1 MKTLIKNGIV
11 VEPTR
16 GKEERLDILVE
27 NGKIVRIAE
36 EIELAAEEAQDVRII
51 EATNKYILPGLVD
64 LHVHLR
70 EPGYEHKETI
80 KTGTKAAA
88 KGGFTSVC
96 CMPNT
101 DPVADNPSVIRYIQH
116 RAAEEGAVK
125 VFPIGAITKKLEGQ
139 EISEIG
145 MLKDAGV
152 VALSDDGSCVMNSG
166 VLRRAMEYAKPFQ
179 LTFISHCEDKNL
191 VDNGM
196 VNEGY
201 ASMMAGLSGYPA
213 AAEEIIIDRDIRIAQ
228 LTGAKLHIAHVTT
241 RGGVELIRQ
250 AKAKGYAVT
259 AEVTPHHLALNE
271 EDVLSFDSNYKVN
284 PPLRSKDDV
293 AALIEGLVDG
303 TIDTIATDHAPHA
316 YEEKTVEFAYAP
328 FGIAGIETAFPVV
341 YTCLVKDG
349 KLSLLEL
356 VEKMSTKPAE
366 ILNLPVGRIAEG
378 SDADLVIV
386 DLEREMEAKLQD
398 IVSKG
403 KNNPF
408 IGWKLSGWPVLTM
421 VNGQIAYQRSEYN
434 AGN

>member
-1 MKTLIKNGIV
+1 MKSLIKNGIV

-27 NGKIVRIAE
+27 NGKIVKIAE
-36 EIELAAEEAQDVRII
+36 EIVLNESEASDVQII

-64 LHVHLR
+64 LHTHLR

-80 KTGTKAAA
+80 KSGTMAAA

-116 RAAEEGAVK
+116 RAAEEGVVK

-145 MLKDAGV
+145 MLKEAGV

-166 VLRRAMEYAKPFQ
+166 VMSRAMVYAKPFD
-179 LTFISHCEDKNL
+179 LTFICHCEDKNL

-201 ASMMAGLSGYPA
+201 ASMMAGLPGYPA
-213 AAEEIIIDRDIRIAQ
+213 AAEEIMIDRDIRLAQ
-228 LTGAKLHIAHVTT
+228 MTGAKVHIAHIST
-241 RGGVELIRQ
+241 RGGVELVRA
-250 AKAKGYAVT
+250 AKAKGLPVT
-259 AEVTPHHLALNE
+259 AEVTPHHLALCE

-293 AALIEGLVDG
+293 AALIEGLQDG
-303 TIDTIATDHAPHA
+303 TLDIIATDHAPHA
-316 YEEKTVEFAYAP
+316 YEEKTVEFGYAP
-328 FGIAGIETAFPVV
+328 FGIAGLETAFPVM

-349 KLSLLEL
+349 KLNLLQL
-356 VEKMSTKPAE
+356 VEKMSSKPAN
-366 ILNLPVGRIAEG
+366 ILNLPVGQIAEG
-378 SDADLVIV
+378 ATADLVIV
-386 DLEREMEAKLQD
+386 DLDREMEVTLKD
-398 IVSKG
+398 MVGKS

-408 IGWKLSGWPVLTM
+408 VGWRLNGWPVLTM
-421 VNGQIAYQRSEYN
+421 VNGKVAYQRSEYN
-434 AGN
+434 ASN